1 VHAAWDGYY
10 LITELAWMSKADEL
24 KEPSQYDVQELCSK
38 IPFGVHVDGVDWIE
52 SLNNRLNIRNS
63 RLEAV
68 SSFLAYAEHKVLK
81 ALAEVNATDFVI
93 LAPIEDWS
101 NDGEPTMVYSFEG
114 APPRQQTLGDVG
126 FFSKHVREYFAATEK
141 LRDCL
146 EALKYAPGTVGPGLR
161 SVSAKMWEDR
171 KFGEQAEPTP

>member
-1 VHAAWDGYY
+1 MEQSAGTPIHCV
-10 LITELAWMSKADEL
+10 
-24 KEPSQYDVQELCSK
+24 
-38 IPFGVHVDGVDWIE
+38 
-52 SLNNRLNIRNS
+52 

-68 SSFLAYAEHKVLK
+68 SSFHAYAEHKLLK

-101 NDGEPTMVYSFEG
+101 NDEEPTMVYSFEG

-141 LRDCL
+141 LRDGL
-146 EALKYAPGTVGPGLR
+146 EPLKYAPGTVGPGLR